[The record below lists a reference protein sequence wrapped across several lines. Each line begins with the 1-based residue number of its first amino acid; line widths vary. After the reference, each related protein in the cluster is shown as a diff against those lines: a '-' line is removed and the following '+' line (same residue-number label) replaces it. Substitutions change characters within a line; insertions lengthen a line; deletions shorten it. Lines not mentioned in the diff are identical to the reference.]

1 MIEVLFGES
10 EAGAMRVALKG
21 GKLGSDVICL
31 SFALEIGDI
40 QKPVTGEYRA
50 KLLYNLLYQEQC
62 GADAEVKKELK
73 RLGSVYSE
81 ELNKLKNHLKNGE
94 AVRIWYSS
102 APYSLCGLLWLCS
115 EINGCANDIRA
126 VRLPH
131 IIVKGSTTVSYSS
144 WGEVAPNKFEYFLGK
159 EQRIS
164 TAEIMTY
171 AQYWDALKRE
181 NAPLRGVVN
190 GSVMSVPASFYD
202 FLIWKNL
209 GDKPVK
215 EAVLIGKILGEDHIG
230 VGDWWYAR
238 RIDKMISQSRIKI
251 VQNSPR
257 KYERLI
263 AKNGEKKS
271 T

>member
-1 MIEVLFGES
+1 MVEVLFGES
-10 EAGAMRVALKG
+10 EAGAMKAALKS

-40 QKPVTGEYRA
+40 QKPVTGEYRS
-50 KLLYNLLYQEQC
+50 KLLYNLLYQEQW
-62 GADAEVKKELK
+62 GKDREMSAELK
-73 RLGSVYSE
+73 TLGKTYSE
-81 ELNKLKNHLKNGE
+81 ALSRFHSHIDRGE
-94 AVRIWYSS
+94 PVRIWYSS

-115 EINGCANDIRA
+115 EIYGRKNNISV

-131 IIVKGSTTVSYSS
+131 IIVKGSTTISYSS

-164 TAEIMTY
+164 AAEIMTY
-171 AQYWDALKRE
+171 AQYWNALKRE
-181 NAPLRGVVN
+181 NAPLRAVVN

-209 GDKPVK
+209 DEIPVK
-215 EAVLIGKILGEDHIG
+215 EAVLIGKILSEDHIG

-238 RIDKMISQSRIKI
+238 RIDKFISQNRIKI
-251 VQNSPR
+251 IRNSPR

-263 AKNGEKKS
+263 AKNRE
-271 T
+271 